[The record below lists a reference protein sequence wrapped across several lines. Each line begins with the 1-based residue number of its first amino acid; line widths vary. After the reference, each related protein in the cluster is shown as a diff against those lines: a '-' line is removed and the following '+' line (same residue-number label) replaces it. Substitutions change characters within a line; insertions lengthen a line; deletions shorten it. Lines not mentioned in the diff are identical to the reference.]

1 MGLVHCSG
9 LLKRTGMASQ
19 FSRWLGALA
28 GVGSAILC
36 WFLGDVLSAPIR
48 AGQLLHLGR
57 ARYEL
62 IAFLIVPALV
72 LAVLALFWV
81 PGQPDGLGPV
91 SRASR
96 VRLLLVLIFLA
107 AFLAGFAR

>member
-1 MGLVHCSG
+1 MTSPFL
-9 LLKRTGMASQ
+9 
-19 FSRWLGALA
+19 RWLGALA
-28 GVGSAILC
+28 GLGSAILC
-36 WFLGDVLSAPIR
+36 WFLGSVLSAPTR

-62 IAFLIVPALV
+62 IVFLMVPASV

-81 PGQPDGLGPV
+81 PGHPGTV
-91 SRASR
+91 SSAGRASR
-96 VRLLLVLIFLA
+96 VRLLLVLILLA

>member
-1 MGLVHCSG
+1 MTPP
-9 LLKRTGMASQ
+9 LL
-19 FSRWLGALA
+19 RWLGALA
-28 GVGSAILC
+28 GLGSAILC
-36 WFLGDVLSAPIR
+36 WFLGSVLAAPVR

-62 IAFLIVPALV
+62 IVFLLVPASV

-81 PGQPDGLGPV
+81 PGHPDGAGAV

-96 VRLLLVLIFLA
+96 MRLVLVLIFLG
-107 AFLAGFAR
+107 AFLIGFAR

>member
-1 MGLVHCSG
+1 MTSP
-9 LLKRTGMASQ
+9 LL
-19 FSRWLGALA
+19 RWLGALA
-28 GVGSAILC
+28 GLGSAILC
-36 WFLGDVLSAPIR
+36 WFLGSILSAPTR

-62 IAFLIVPALV
+62 IVFLIVPASV

-81 PGQPDGLGPV
+81 PGHPYSVGSAG
-91 SRASR
+91 RASR
-96 VRLLLVLIFLA
+96 IRLLLVVIFLA

>member
-1 MGLVHCSG
+1 M
-9 LLKRTGMASQ
+9 TSQ

-28 GVGSAILC
+28 GLGSAILF
-36 WFLGDVLSAPIR
+36 WFLGSVLSAPVR

-62 IAFLIVPALV
+62 IVFLIVPAAV

-81 PGQPDGLGPV
+81 PGHPGSISPIG
-91 SRASR
+91 RAAR
-96 VRLLLVLIFLA
+96 VRLLLVLIFVA
-107 AFLAGFAR
+107 AFLFGFAR